1 MLETAIDQALAA
13 HDEYP
18 VMRLVDVL
26 LSEAYRLRASD
37 IHIDPTDSVV
47 RIRMRLDGVLH
58 DTVPLPLRI
67 ASEIITRIKI
77 LTGLRTDEHQ
87 TSQDG
92 RFRVMINSV
101 TPLDVRVS
109 LTPTYHGEAAV
120 LRLLADTGENL
131 DLDMLGFSS
140 VDRARIGCALARPHG
155 IILTT
160 GPTGSGKTTTLYT
173 LLRTLHTSE
182 VSIVTI
188 EDPIE
193 YAIDGI
199 RQIPVNDRTGLTF
212 ASGLRSL
219 LRQDPDIIMVGEIRD
234 RETADLA
241 INTALTGHLV
251 LSTLHTIDAVTTIIR
266 LLDMKI
272 EPYLIASTVS
282 LAIAQRLVRRICS
295 SCKEEIVLTP
305 TEHESLLHLMP
316 AMTDSTQLHTYRG
329 RGCIECSGTG
339 YRGRVGL
346 YEVLAMDE
354 SMRDLMLRKPS
365 ITTLKNHAIHHGM
378 TPLTKHGLCKV
389 QNGIT
394 TLSEILRV
402 SLE

>member
-1 MLETAIDQALAA
+1 MLATAVDQALAA
-13 HDEYP
+13 RDEYP

-26 LSEAYRLRASD
+26 LSEAYRLCASD
-37 IHIDPTDSVV
+37 IHIDPTDSAV
-47 RIRMRLDGVLH
+47 RVRLRLDGVLY
-58 DTVPLPLRI
+58 DIAPLPLAI

-92 RFRVMINSV
+92 RFRVMIDPA

-109 LTPTYHGEAAV
+109 LMPTYHGEAAV
-120 LRLLADTGENL
+120 LRLLADTAEHLML
-131 DLDMLGFSS
+131 DTLGFSTTDHAHI
-140 VDRARIGCALARPHG
+140 VRALAQPHG

-173 LLRTLHTSE
+173 LLRALHTSE
-182 VSIVTI
+182 VSIITI

-193 YAIDGI
+193 YAVEGI

-282 LAIAQRLVRRICS
+282 IAIAQRLVRRICS
-295 SCKEEIVLTP
+295 HCKEEVTLTSA
-305 TEHESLLHLMP
+305 EYGSLAHLMTTI
-316 AMTDSTQLHTYRG
+316 TDSGNPHTYRG
-329 RGCIECSGTG
+329 RGCTDCSGTG
-339 YRGRVGL
+339 YKGRVGL

-354 SMRDLMLRKPS
+354 SMRDLILQKPS
-365 ITTLKNHAIHHGM
+365 ITTLKNHAVHHGM